1 MSRSGIGAAVAAL
14 ALVVAVGSLGLLLL
28 AGAGTR
34 MGWWPFRTGLGLLAY
49 AAYGGVA
56 AMVLGV
62 LAIGLGLM
70 FGGRALLGALA
81 LLIGLAAFLPPY
93 MFQRTARSLPPIH
106 DVSTDTEDPPR
117 YVAIVPLRRS
127 AANAIE
133 YGGPDVAAQQHRAYP
148 DIRPARLSEPPP
160 RAFER
165 ALAAARAQGWEIVDT
180 APAEGRIEATDTTRW
195 FGFKDDVVVRV
206 RPEGTG
212 SRVDVRSLSRVGRG
226 DVGKNAARVRAYL
239 HALGS

>member
-1 MSRSGIGAAVAAL
+1 VAAL

-70 FGGRALLGALA
+70 FGAGCSSERSPCSSGWPPSCRPTCSNAPRARCRPSTTSA
-81 LLIGLAAFLPPY
+81 PTP
-93 MFQRTARSLPPIH
+93 RTRRAMSPSSR
-106 DVSTDTEDPPR
+106 
-117 YVAIVPLRRS
+117 LRRS
-127 AANAIE
+127 AANAIDTAD
-133 YGGPDVAAQQHRAYP
+133 PTLAAQQHRALP
-148 DIRPARLSEPPP
+148 DIRPARLSEPP
-160 RAFER
+160 RAPFER